1 MKVIFFSPNIL
12 RDAHK
17 QIFQLDRLV
26 KEGFDVVMLDAT
38 RFYGNKSTATEEIIL
53 NNKIECSTEED
64 FYNFKQSLGKDPVL
78 YVAFDQYMNF
88 AAPILRILVRKQ
100 DKVLSYH
107 TKRFSTAQFPT
118 NKLRII
124 FDKVVK
130 KADKMLPLH
139 LFAPI
144 YRWKYKIFIP
154 DYYLC
159 STNYVI
165 PTKAYLTIK
174 KDNRIVVHA
183 DDINNI
189 IKEKSSTFSEGLKIG
204 VFLDQVLPFQDR
216 LHPKITPP
224 IPHEYIELYYKNLEK
239 TLWKLKEELHLDKVI
254 IALHPDAVK
263 LEQEL
268 ADKFK
273 GFDTRIGATNE
284 LIKNAE
290 IVFGHSSTA
299 LGFAVFYRKP
309 VILFK
314 DEFLMKDFDLIQK
327 FTSFFENALGFKQIY
342 MDKTFK
348 LPEKPFQID
357 EAKYDDYIHK
367 FLKDNT
373 IQENSYYYAINK
385 IKSDLNT

>member
-1 MKVIFFSPNIL
+1 MKVIFFCPNIL

-189 IKEKSSTFSEGLKIG
+189 IKIYIYGKSR
-204 VFLDQVLPFQDR
+204 FLITPF
-216 LHPKITPP
+216 HPKS
-224 IPHEYIELYYKNLEK
+224 
-239 TLWKLKEELHLDKVI
+239 
-254 IALHPDAVK
+254 
-263 LEQEL
+263 
-268 ADKFK
+268 
-273 GFDTRIGATNE
+273 FDS
-284 LIKNAE
+284 K
-290 IVFGHSSTA
+290 
-299 LGFAVFYRKP
+299 
-309 VILFK
+309 
-314 DEFLMKDFDLIQK
+314 
-327 FTSFFENALGFKQIY
+327 
-342 MDKTFK
+342 
-348 LPEKPFQID
+348 
-357 EAKYDDYIHK
+357 
-367 FLKDNT
+367 
-373 IQENSYYYAINK
+373 
-385 IKSDLNT
+385 